1 MCPIMNRVIT
11 AATVALFAVP
21 AWAAEGEAPP
31 ASIPKLQ
38 VMTFAALAGEVPQRA
53 GVKAAG
59 MLAQEFKSADSMQ
72 LVDAKK
78 GVADKNEPNAEA
90 LAAARKGVKE
100 AQDLRSKR
108 KFRLAAEGLDK
119 ALAEYKANASSVSDV
134 GEVVDAY
141 ALLSAVQYNTG
152 RDEEGLKSLNAALAM
167 APDRELP
174 LAATSALFSHL
185 VADQRKLIKSSPKGI
200 LVFESTPSGGAV
212 TVDGIGLGNTPLSV
226 TEVPPGLHYFK
237 VLLANG
243 ETVGG
248 TAEVMAGKQAKVTAT
263 SASKDPESRILGS
276 LAQNK
281 IDQDLLNAAKE
292 QAALAQ
298 ADFLVFGALSKE
310 GRGLALDSFLFAAA
324 GNEIRRL
331 PRSNFDTE
339 LLSAGVEFYNL
350 AGALAKTGA
359 KTGDPVKVPSPVSA
373 SGAGPVKVADAK
385 YGIPPGK
392 DISLDAVDTGA
403 DTSGGAGAEKRT
415 PLGGKRAPLKKK

>member
-1 MCPIMNRVIT
+1 MNRLT
-11 AATVALFAVP
+11 LAATVALFA
-21 AWAAEGEAPP
+21 ARALAAEGEAP
-31 ASIPKLQ
+31 ASAPPKLQ
-38 VMTFAALAGEVPQRA
+38 VMTFAALAGDVPQRA

-72 LVDAKK
+72 LVDPKK
-78 GVADKNEPNAEA
+78 GVAEKNEPNAEA
-90 LAAARKGVKE
+90 MANARKTVKD

-108 KFRLAAEGLDK
+108 KFRLAAETLEK
-119 ALAEYKANASSVSDV
+119 ALAEYKANAGAVGDV

-141 ALLSAVQYNTG
+141 ALLAAVQYNTG
-152 RDEEGLKSLNAALAM
+152 RDEEGLKSLNTALAM

-174 LAATSALFSHL
+174 LAQTSALFGHL
-185 VADQRKLIKSSPKGI
+185 VADQRKLIKSAPKGT
-200 LVFESTPSGGAV
+200 LMFESSPSGGAV
-212 TVDGIGLGNTPLSV
+212 SVDGIGLGNTPLSI
-226 TEVPPGLHYFK
+226 TEVPAGLHFFK

-263 SASKDPESRILGS
+263 SASKDPESRILAS

-281 IDQDLLNAAKE
+281 LDTDLLNAAKE

-310 GRGLALDSFLFAAA
+310 GRGLALDSFLFAAQ

-373 SGAGPVKVADAK
+373 GGAGPVKVADAK

-403 DTSGGAGAEKRT
+403 EAGGQPEKRT
-415 PLGGKRAPLKKK
+415 PLGTKRAPLKKK

>member
-1 MCPIMNRVIT
+1 MCPIMIRVAV
-11 AATVALFAVP
+11 AATVALFATS
-21 AWAAEGEAPP
+21 AWSAEGEAPSGP
-31 ASIPKLQ
+31 PPKLQ
-38 VMTFAALAGEVPQRA
+38 VMTFCALAGDVPQRA

-72 LVDAKK
+72 LVDTKK

-90 LAAARKGVKE
+90 LAAARKAIKE

-108 KFRLAAEGLDK
+108 KFRLAAEGLEK
-119 ALAEYKANASSVSDV
+119 ALGDYKANAGAVTDI
-134 GEVVDAY
+134 GEVVDGY

-152 RDEEGLKSLNAALAM
+152 HDEEGLKSLNTALGL
-167 APDRELP
+167 APDRDLP
-174 LAATSALFSHL
+174 LAQTSALFSRL
-185 VADQRKLIKSSPKGI
+185 VADQRKVIKSSPKGT
-200 LVFESTPSGGAV
+200 LMFESTPSGGAV
-212 TVDGIGLGNTPLSV
+212 SVDGVGLGNTPLSI

-248 TAEVMAGKQAKVTAT
+248 TAEVQAGKQAKVTAT
-263 SASKDPESRILGS
+263 SSSKDPESRILAA

-281 IDQDLLNAAKE
+281 LDTDLLNAAKE

-310 GRGLALDSFLFAAA
+310 GRGLTLDSFLFAAA

-331 PRSNFDTE
+331 PRTQFDTE

-359 KTGDPVKVPSPVSA
+359 KTGDSVKVPSPVSQ

-403 DTSGGAGAEKRT
+403 EGSGAAAPEKRT